1 MNAKKFP
8 QVVCEAKR
16 IGSTFL
22 DLSHLILKKHDL
34 GSIPVVGYLF
44 SLAKTILSEREL
56 LLIRDLERF
65 QRAFD
70 DMPEDE
76 KEHFI
81 ERLNNE
87 SDFEEKVARILIDLP
102 LLDDGEKVNWLVNFM
117 RAYTA
122 EFIDSYKLD
131 CFRYTLRNSL
141 VHDLKVLIEFI
152 EAKEKDSEYNW
163 VGHLDELALQRL
175 VGGGLLTG
183 PIITFGKSQFG
194 VNEYGE
200 SFVKFG
206 TGKSRN

>member
-1 MNAKKFP
+1 MKNEKLP
-8 QVVCEAKR
+8 QVIHEAKR
-16 IGSTFL
+16 IGNTFL
-22 DLSHLILKKHDL
+22 DFFHGILKKHDL
-34 GSIPVVGYLF
+34 GNLPVAGRLF
-44 SLAKTILSEREL
+44 SLAKAILSEREL
-56 LLIRDLERF
+56 LLIRDLGRF

-81 ERLNNE
+81 RRLNNE
-87 SDFEEKVARILIDLP
+87 PDFEEKVARILIDLP

-122 EFIDSYKLD
+122 ELIDSYKLD

-141 VHDLKVLIEFI
+141 VQDLKVLIAYV

-163 VGHLDELALQRL
+163 VGHIDQLALQRL
-175 VGGGLLTG
+175 ASAGLLTG
-183 PIITFGKSQFG
+183 PTTAFSSVLFG
-194 VNEYGE
+194 VDEYGK

-206 TGKSRN
+206 IGENK